1 MTKSIIDIAREI
13 VQIAHGWNSATFGWQ
28 DGPLDD
34 GQANYEKAKAAHDAE
49 FERRIVVVLERLKA
63 AHLEELAGVEMPEPV
78 AYKTDDIELY
88 VKEKKNCA
96 YSIPL
101 VTLDQCQQAVATAV
115 ARKDAELETERLRLA
130 ACGVAALGY
139 FEGCKDEYKSASLE
153 DVLQLN
159 KKVAALTAER
169 DALREATKECVKAL
183 TVDASGKRLYP
194 ESRMKALVMV
204 EALEATK

>member
-1 MTKSIIDIAREI
+1 MNIIDIARE
-13 VQIAHGWNSATFGWQ
+13 AGASAYTNRHYPDQPYLTFS
-28 DGPLDD
+28 P
-34 GQANYEKAKAAHDAE
+34 EKLKAFATA
-49 FERRIVVVLERLKA
+49 IKA
-63 AHLEELAGVEMPEPV
+63 AHLAELAGVEMPEPV